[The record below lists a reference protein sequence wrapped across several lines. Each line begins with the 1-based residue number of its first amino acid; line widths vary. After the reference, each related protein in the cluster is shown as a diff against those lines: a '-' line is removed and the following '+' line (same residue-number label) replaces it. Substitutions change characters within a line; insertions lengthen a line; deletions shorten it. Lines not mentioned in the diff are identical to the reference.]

1 MWYPGRQLN
10 QLNWLSHG
18 IMGGKVSKDV
28 KTGNS
33 NSKITGNNAIGLGQ
47 SCTIVPHTIP
57 GLLFS

>member
-10 QLNWLSHG
+10 QLHWFSHG
-18 IMGGKVSKDV
+18 IMGGKGSKDA

-33 NSKITGNNAIGLGQ
+33 NGKITGNNAIGLGQ
-47 SCTIVPHTIP
+47 SCTTVLHVIS